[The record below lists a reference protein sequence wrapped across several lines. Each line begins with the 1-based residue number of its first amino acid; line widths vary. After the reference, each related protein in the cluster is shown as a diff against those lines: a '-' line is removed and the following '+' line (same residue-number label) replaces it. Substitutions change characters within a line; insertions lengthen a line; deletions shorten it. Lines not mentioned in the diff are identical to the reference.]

1 MKFKR
6 LILGLVLFVFIFGV
20 FFAFMYNSKAYAK
33 SNEETN
39 ETKIYWSAYD
49 LYNSQAGV
57 RKNPGY
63 PDDIVETIAQNNT
76 ISGITLNVTEG
87 TNPKNYGEV
96 GWFGRKLF
104 NDGNE
109 ENGFVFSTELG
120 TITNIRICFREFYS
134 DYLLKNPSAGWTKK
148 THTYEYDDTSEYA
161 YEVLWEGTP
170 SKEVILRG
178 ENIDIDLYGIEFTV
192 KGDFNVSKINYDL
205 NGGEFIDLEVCES
218 FNNPQTTYIEGVE
231 TLLST
236 NVGNKYGYK
245 FVGWCTDKELT
256 NDIKTVP
263 ANATGDKVY
272 YAKYEEVPKHN
283 IIYHLD
289 GGEFVGEYPNT
300 FYENFSLKLPSNVI
314 KEGVGFYRWKDEN
327 ENFITEYDGKSE
339 EDLEL
344 WAEYRNV
351 YKITYHLNGGTWPE
365 NAKIEYT
372 YIEGI
377 GLTNIY
383 DFNNWPVKDGKEFD
397 GWFTD
402 EELTEPL
409 FDEPDRTGDVE
420 LWAKWRSPSIN
431 KRVITTEGKTVY
443 EVDDIKI
450 TADNAGDEKGI
461 LINDENKISIDFSKV
476 LYKINSVI
484 MRFNGNLEYL
494 VDTNFDYTAWYVY
507 INRDYAIFDVSDY
520 EADAFE
526 FSLKDGNLYVKEI
539 IIDGR
544 YITSKISYVLD
555 GGTIKEE
562 FETEYDEGLG
572 YTLPTNVTKDGL
584 VFTGWFDNENF
595 EGQPIK
601 EITKN
606 DKGDKTFYAYFSN
619 SPEALVELVENSINN
634 LPEEISLSNKE
645 EILNARNR
653 YESLNDEQKSSFSQ
667 EILAKLVA
675 AEEKLYTLIAKDV
688 SDNINN
694 LPEISEITLDNKDAI
709 VKAREAYNTLT
720 DAQKA
725 KVSKEVLDKLVAAE
739 NEIIDIEKSNE
750 VGTQVNSLP
759 TIEEVSLDDAKNIKA
774 VKDAYDALTDSQK
787 AKLSKETKEKLTA
800 IITEFEALE
809 TVDNTVKELPTAENV
824 SLDDLEKV
832 KKAREA
838 YDALTDKQ
846 KAKVSK
852 ETLDKLV
859 AAEKEIID
867 IQKSNEVGTQVN
879 ALPTIEE
886 VSLDDA
892 KNIKAVKEAYDALTD
907 SQKEKLSKEVKEKLT
922 AIITEIETLENVDNT
937 VKELPTAE
945 NVSLDDLEKV
955 KKAREAY
962 DALTDKQKAKV
973 SKETLDKLVA
983 AEKEII
989 DIQKSNEVGTQ
1000 VNALPTIEEVSLDD
1014 AKNIKAVKEAYDALT
1029 DKQKAKLSKEAKE
1042 KLTAIITEI
1051 ETLETVDNAVKELPT
1066 AENVSLDDLEKV
1078 KKARE
1083 AYNALTDSQKTKLGE
1098 LNNVIIAIEKSLAG
1112 LVDNLIVNLGSVD
1125 EITFDNKNDILTARE
1140 CYESLTEEQKA
1151 YVSEEHLNLLKAL
1164 EAKCIELQDAFDT
1177 EVANDATSDINE
1189 LPSADE
1195 ITLDNKKQLDAVKEK
1210 YESLTAEQ
1218 KEKISKETK
1227 EKLEA
1232 ASAEIE
1238 VLESV
1243 YTKLDNLK
1251 TNISLEDE
1259 EAILQA
1265 RASYNSLTPA
1275 QQQKIPADVVDK
1287 LESAEKKITNIKA
1300 INPVIDS
1307 IENLGVI
1314 IYNSETKAKLDRTLA
1329 LYDSL
1334 TDEQKALIADE
1345 YKELQEAIKE
1355 YEELKADHD
1364 AVADAT
1370 AKINAIGTVA
1380 YTADSKAKID
1390 AARKAYDT
1398 LTNAQKALV
1407 KDVNTLTGAEAA
1419 YKKLEADNTAAANAQ
1434 AKIDAIG
1441 KVAYNQQTKARIDAA
1456 RTAYNALTA
1465 DQKAL
1470 VKDTNTLTNA
1480 EKTYSNVE
1488 EAYEKINSINVVS
1501 LSEDSKQEI
1510 DDARKAYESLTDE
1523 EKALVPNY
1531 GKLTSSETQYNKLV
1545 EEKKPGTMGAYIV
1558 ISAGALAFVGIVIYI
1573 VLFKKKE
1580 EK

>member
-20 FFAFMYNSKAYAK
+20 IFAFANNSKAYAT

-39 ETKIYWSAYD
+39 ETKIYWSAND

-57 RKNPGY
+57 RKEPNPDNANE
-63 PDDIVETIAQNNT
+63 PIVEKITQNNT

-96 GWFGRKLF
+96 GWLGRKLY

-148 THTYEYDDTSEYA
+148 THTYDYDNTSEYA
-161 YEVLWEGTP
+161 YEILWEGTP

-205 NGGEFIDLEVCES
+205 NGGKFIDLEVCES

-327 ENFITEYDGKSE
+327 ENFITEYDGRSE

-351 YKITYHLNGGTWPE
+351 YKVTYHLNGGTWPE
-365 NAKIEYT
+365 NAKIDNT
-372 YIEGI
+372 YVEGI
-377 GLTNIY
+377 GLTNID
-383 DFNNWPVKDGKEFD
+383 DFNNWPVKDGKSFA
-397 GWFTD
+397 GWYTD

-420 LWAKWRSPSIN
+420 LWAKWMSPGID

-461 LINDENKISIDFSKV
+461 LINNENKISIDFSKV
-476 LYKINSVI
+476 LYKINLVRI
-484 MRFNGNLEYL
+484 RFNGDLEYL
-494 VDTNFDYTAWYVY
+494 VDTNFDYTAWHVDIYDD
-507 INRDYAIFDVSDY
+507 NAFFDVSGY
-520 EADAFE
+520 GADAFE
-526 FSLKDGNLYVKEI
+526 FSLKDGNLYVEEI
-539 IIDGR
+539 TIAGR

-555 GGTIKEE
+555 GGTINEE

-572 YTLPTNVTKDGL
+572 YTLPTNVIKDGL

-619 SPEALVELVENSINN
+619 NPEALVELAENSINN

-645 EILNARNR
+645 EILNARSK
-653 YESLNDEQKSSFSQ
+653 YEALNDEQKSSFSQ

-675 AEEKLYTLIAKDV
+675 AEEKLNTLIAKDV

-694 LPEISEITLDNKDAI
+694 LPEISAITYDNKEAI
-709 VKAREAYNTLT
+709 VSAREAYNTLT

-725 KVSKEVLDKLVAAE
+725 KVSKEALDKLVAAE

-750 VGTQVNSLP
+750 VGSQVNALP
-759 TIEEVSLDDAKNIKA
+759 TSEEVSLDDAENIKA
-774 VKDAYDALTDSQK
+774 VKEAYDSLTDSQK
-787 AKLSKETKEKLTA
+787 AKLSKEAKEKLVA
-800 IITEFEALE
+800 IITEIETLE
-809 TVDNTVKELPTAENV
+809 NVDNIVKELPKAENV

-832 KKAREA
+832 KKARE
-838 YDALTDKQ
+838 T
-846 KAKVSK
+846 
-852 ETLDKLV
+852 
-859 AAEKEIID
+859 
-867 IQKSNEVGTQVN
+867 
-879 ALPTIEE
+879 
-886 VSLDDA
+886 
-892 KNIKAVKEAYDALTD
+892 
-907 SQKEKLSKEVKEKLT
+907 
-922 AIITEIETLENVDNT
+922 
-937 VKELPTAE
+937 
-945 NVSLDDLEKV
+945 
-955 KKAREAY
+955 
-962 DALTDKQKAKV
+962 
-973 SKETLDKLVA
+973 
-983 AEKEII
+983 
-989 DIQKSNEVGTQ
+989 
-1000 VNALPTIEEVSLDD
+1000 
-1014 AKNIKAVKEAYDALT
+1014 
-1029 DKQKAKLSKEAKE
+1029 
-1042 KLTAIITEI
+1042 
-1051 ETLETVDNAVKELPT
+1051 
-1066 AENVSLDDLEKV
+1066 
-1078 KKARE
+1078 
-1083 AYNALTDSQKTKLGE
+1083 YNALTDSQKTKLGE
-1098 LNNVIIAIEKSLAG
+1098 SNNVIIAIEKKLAG
-1112 LVDNLIVNLGSVD
+1112 LVDDLIVNLGSVD
-1125 EITFDNKNDILTARE
+1125 EITLDNKNDILTARE
-1140 CYESLTEEQKA
+1140 FYESLTEEQKA

-1195 ITLDNKKQLDAVKEK
+1195 INLDNKEQLDAVKEK
-1210 YESLTAEQ
+1210 YESLTEGQ

-1232 ASAEIE
+1232 AIAEIE
-1238 VLESV
+1238 AIESV
-1243 YTKLDNLK
+1243 YIKLDNLK

-1287 LESAEKKITNIKA
+1287 LESAEETITIIKA
-1300 INPVIDS
+1300 INPVKDS

-1314 IYNSETKAKLDRTLA
+1314 IYNSETKAKIDAARAAYNA
-1329 LYDSL
+1329 LTED
-1334 TDEQKALIADE
+1334 QKALVSADT
-1345 YKELQEAIKE
+1345 
-1355 YEELKADHD
+1355 LKALTD
-1364 AVADAT
+1364 AEDLYAKLEADNTKAQT
-1370 AKINAIGTVA
+1370 VVEKINAIGDVQYNDQT
-1380 YTADSKAKID
+1380 KAKID
-1390 AARKAYDT
+1390 AARLAYDQ
-1398 LTNAQKALV
+1398 LTDAQKALV
-1407 KDVNTLTGAEAA
+1407 NNTNTLTNAEDLYATKKTNADAA
-1419 YKKLEADNTAAANAQ
+1419 KAVE
-1434 AKIDAIG
+1434 AKINAIG
-1441 KVAYNQQTKARIDAA
+1441 KVQYNAQTKAKIDEAKK
-1456 RTAYNALTA
+1456 AYNALTA

-1470 VKDTNTLTNA
+1470 VTNNQTLTKAETTYDDVEAVYTKINA
-1480 EKTYSNVE
+1480 IRTVE
-1488 EAYEKINSINVVS
+1488 YTDSSKEDIDRAREAYNS
-1501 LSEDSKQEI
+1501 LS
-1510 DDARKAYESLTDE
+1510 DE
-1523 EKALVPNY
+1523 EKALVSADTL
-1531 GKLTSSETQYNKLV
+1531 KTLTQAETQYTELENGNNTSTTWTIGLSV
-1545 EEKKPGTMGAYIV
+1545 VGGV
-1558 ISAGALAFVGIVIYI
+1558 ILLSAVVLLVIYG
-1573 VLFKKKE
+1573 KKE
-1580 EK
+1580 GKAEA

>member
-20 FFAFMYNSKAYAK
+20 FFAFVYNSKAYAK

-39 ETKIYWSAYD
+39 ETKIYWSAND

-87 TNPKNYGEV
+87 TNSKNYGEV
-96 GWFGRKLF
+96 GWFGRKLY
-104 NDGNE
+104 NDGKE

-148 THTYEYDDTSEYA
+148 THTYDYDDTSEYA
-161 YEVLWEGTP
+161 YEILWEGTP

-178 ENIDIDLYGIEFTV
+178 ENIDIELYGIEFTV

-205 NGGEFIDLEVCES
+205 NGGEFIDLEVCGS

-256 NDIKTVP
+256 NDIKAVP

-283 IIYHLD
+283 IIYHLA

-300 FYENFSLKLPSNVI
+300 FYENFNLKLPSNVI

-327 ENFITEYDGKSE
+327 ENFITEYDGKSDK
-339 EDLEL
+339 DLEL

-351 YKITYHLNGGTWPE
+351 YKVTYHLNGGTWPE
-365 NAKIEYT
+365 NAKNDST
-372 YIEGI
+372 YVEGI

-420 LWAKWRSPSIN
+420 LWAKWRSPGIN

-484 MRFNGNLEYL
+484 MRFNGDLEYL

-606 DKGDKTFYAYFSN
+606 DKGDKKFYAYFSN
-619 SPEALVELVENSINN
+619 SPEALVELAENSINN

-675 AEEKLYTLIAKDV
+675 AEEKLNTLIAKDV

-694 LPEISEITLDNKDAI
+694 LPEISAITLDNKDAI
-709 VKAREAYNTLT
+709 V
-720 DAQKA
+720 
-725 KVSKEVLDKLVAAE
+725 
-739 NEIIDIEKSNE
+739 
-750 VGTQVNSLP
+750 
-759 TIEEVSLDDAKNIKA
+759 
-774 VKDAYDALTDSQK
+774 
-787 AKLSKETKEKLTA
+787 
-800 IITEFEALE
+800 
-809 TVDNTVKELPTAENV
+809 
-824 SLDDLEKV
+824 
-832 KKAREA
+832 KAREA

-859 AAEKEIID
+859 AAENEIID
-867 IQKSNEVGTQVN
+867 IEKSNEVGTQVN

-907 SQKEKLSKEVKEKLT
+907 S
-922 AIITEIETLENVDNT
+922 
-937 VKELPTAE
+937 
-945 NVSLDDLEKV
+945 
-955 KKAREAY
+955 
-962 DALTDKQKAKV
+962 
-973 SKETLDKLVA
+973 
-983 AEKEII
+983 
-989 DIQKSNEVGTQ
+989 
-1000 VNALPTIEEVSLDD
+1000 
-1014 AKNIKAVKEAYDALT
+1014 
-1029 DKQKAKLSKEAKE
+1029 QKAKLSKEAKE

-1098 LNNVIIAIEKSLAG
+1098 SNNVIIAIEKSLAG

-1125 EITFDNKNDILTARE
+1125 EITLDNKNDILTARE

-1210 YESLTAEQ
+1210 YESLTEQQ

-1314 IYNSETKAKLDRTLA
+1314 IYNSEIKAKLDRTLA

-1334 TDEQKALIADE
+1334 TDEQKALIANE

-1398 LTNAQKALV
+1398 LTNDQKALV

-1419 YKKLEADNTAAANAQ
+1419 YKKLEADNKAAANAQ